1 MILIGILTACTAFF
15 IDCGVDFLSEV
26 KLDALI
32 DSAQKYN
39 NLTDTVSD
47 GKLAYSGQGFLFFEK
62 SLEIRLRKT

>member
-32 DSAQKYN
+32 ESAQKYN
-39 NLTDTVSD
+39 NLTDTESD
-47 GKLAYSGQGFLFFEK
+47 GKLAYSGQGFLFSEK
-62 SLEIRLRKT
+62 SLEIRL

>member
-32 DSAQKYN
+32 ESASKYN

-47 GKLAYSGQGFLFFEK
+47 GKLAYSGQGFLLFYK
-62 SLEIRLRKT
+62 NI